1 KLDGGKFDAIKPE
14 NKQFGAW
21 EVFYRYDNIKVDD
34 KNIVV
39 SSATRE
45 TGDAKA
51 NVNTLGVN
59 WYANE
64 AVKLSLNYSKVSTD
78 KITNANGDDSGDSIV
93 GRVQYVF

>member
-1 KLDGGKFDAIKPE
+1 
-14 NKQFGAW
+14 
-21 EVFYRYDNIKVDD
+21 
-34 KNIVV
+34 
-39 SSATRE
+39 
-45 TGDAKA
+45 
-51 NVNTLGVN
+51 VN